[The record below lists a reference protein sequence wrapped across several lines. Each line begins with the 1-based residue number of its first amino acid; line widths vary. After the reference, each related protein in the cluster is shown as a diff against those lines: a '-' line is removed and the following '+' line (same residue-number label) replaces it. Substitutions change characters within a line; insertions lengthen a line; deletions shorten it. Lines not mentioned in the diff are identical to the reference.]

1 MSRNGLRQRGHV
13 ACSVLLW
20 CCSVLFGAVRYRL
33 PTTSGHGSTW
43 FQQSQEAAAKQAQ
56 QDFENAWKTVDAPR
70 SRAAMAN
77 KTLHGKA
84 TAKQMKALEDALRG
98 DGDGDGSIKAP
109 WELENCPPWKC
120 PGDKTKG
127 CGCKKG
133 GASGKSSEISCQ
145 EFRCASLSLLRG
157 CIFLSV
163 ARARS
168 LSLCLQQESSRVA
181 DKPRAARDTVRAL
194 QEGGDRG

>member
-1 MSRNGLRQRGHV
+1 MLPVR
-13 ACSVLLW
+13 
-20 CCSVLFGAVRYRL
+20 CCSGAVRCCSGAVRYRL

-56 QDFENAWKTVDAPR
+56 QDFENAFKT
-70 SRAAMAN
+70 MAN
-77 KTLHGKA
+77 TTIHGKA

-98 DGDGDGSIKAP
+98 DGDGSIKAP
-109 WELENCPPWKC
+109 WDIERCPPWKC
-120 PGDKTKG
+120 PGDKSKG

-133 GASGKSSEISCQ
+133 GRSGESSLISCQ
-145 EFRCASLSLLRG
+145 LFRCASLSLLRG

-194 QEGGDRG
+194 QGSGDRG

>member
-13 ACSVLLW
+13 ACSVCLFGAAL
-20 CCSVLFGAVRYRL
+20 VLFGAVRYRL

-43 FQQSQEAAAKQAQ
+43 FQQSQEAAAKQSQ
-56 QDFENAWKTVDAPR
+56 QDFQNAWKTVDAPR

-98 DGDGDGSIKAP
+98 DGDGSIKAP
-109 WELENCPPWKC
+109 WELEECPPWKC

-133 GASGKSSEISCQ
+133 GASGKSSEVSCQ
-145 EFRCASLSLLRG
+145 EFRCASLSLS
-157 CIFLSV
+157 CAAASFSLS
-163 ARARS
+163 RARS

-181 DKPRAARDTVRAL
+181 DKRRAARDTVRAL